1 MKIAELLGKD
11 TIKLNL
17 KANSKMEVLD
27 QLVDVLYDAGRLN
40 DKELYKEEILKRE
53 SLSSTGIGEGIGI
66 PHGKTSAV
74 KKLLLLLEYLE
85 MVLILIH

>member
-27 QLVDVLYDAGRLN
+27 QLCVWGEKN
-40 DKELYKEEILKRE
+40 RE
-53 SLSSTGIGEGIGI
+53 
-66 PHGKTSAV
+66 
-74 KKLLLLLEYLE
+74 
-85 MVLILIH
+85 

>member
-40 DKELYKEEILKRE
+40 DKELYVK
-53 SLSSTGIGEGIGI
+53 S
-66 PHGKTSAV
+66 GKHFPDV
-74 KKLLLLLEYLE
+74 E
-85 MVLILIH
+85 